1 MKKKRILIL
10 VLAIIIVLIG
20 ILLGILV
27 SNKTFFKNTYTGT
40 QGQEIFIPKYSY
52 FKNECCMTAATFYSL
67 KSEKQLK
74 KEIDNYMKDFKQ
86 FEDETTYG
94 YRKDDLFIQN
104 YEVIN
109 KGIIRKIV
117 ITY

>member
-1 MKKKRILIL
+1 MTKKK
-10 VLAIIIVLIG
+10 IIIITLVVIVVLIG
-20 ILLGILV
+20 ILLGVLV

-52 FKNECCMTAATFYSL
+52 FKNECCMTAATFYSF

-74 KEIDNYMKDFKQ
+74 KEIDNYMKDFEH